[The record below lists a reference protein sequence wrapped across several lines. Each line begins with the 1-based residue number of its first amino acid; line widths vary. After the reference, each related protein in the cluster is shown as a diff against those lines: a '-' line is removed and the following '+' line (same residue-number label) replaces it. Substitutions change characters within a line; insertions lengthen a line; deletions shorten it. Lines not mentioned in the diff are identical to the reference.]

1 MTPLA
6 ATAGEQQSHV
16 ATKRRGM
23 TIECCGKTEI
33 VCALLP
39 GPLVGSRSSSWPI
52 STYRMARESSDPNS
66 RRSDTPRHVRPA
78 LEDALKAAWL
88 RAKSQPW
95 KWVRPQFRFVPT
107 PETFCLSQ
115 SSGRS
120 RQVKLRSFSGTNIGG
135 TGEGHKRADHFP
147 PSSCSTS
154 RNTAAYK
161 SSAPRKLV
169 CVVQR
174 TGIRDDQHDHS
185 RGVRR

>member
-88 RAKSQPW
+88 RAQKPALEVGQAAVSFCPNARDFLSLSIQRAVATSQATLL
-95 KWVRPQFRFVPT
+95 FRD
-107 PETFCLSQ
+107 EHRGHRGRSQ
-115 SSGRS
+115 SA
-120 RQVKLRSFSGTNIGG
+120 QITFLPV
-135 TGEGHKRADHFP
+135 RAAPHATLP
-147 PSSCSTS
+147 RTS
-154 RNTAAYK
+154 R
-161 SSAPRKLV
+161 
-169 CVVQR
+169 
-174 TGIRDDQHDHS
+174 
-185 RGVRR
+185 RRLES